1 MDTACHGLLRGA
13 GAFDCFAGGGVLVGR
28 FHMNRS
34 SAAAHTR
41 DQQPWDTISRA

>member
-1 MDTACHGLLRGA
+1 MDTECHGVLRGA
-13 GAFDCFAGGGVLVGR
+13 GAFDCFADGGVLIGR

-41 DQQPWDTISRA
+41 DQQRRDTFSRG